1 MMPFEENNQM
11 LFKSIHTFNFIIE
24 VINDRLMYMQGML
37 SQCLNINKI
46 TLYIPILQP
55 HFMTHNISLNRI
67 HRVTLIDVRYSLSS
81 D

>member
-55 HFMTHNISLNRI
+55 HFMTHNISLFKAKFI
-67 HRVTLIDVRYSLSS
+67 ELL
-81 D
+81 